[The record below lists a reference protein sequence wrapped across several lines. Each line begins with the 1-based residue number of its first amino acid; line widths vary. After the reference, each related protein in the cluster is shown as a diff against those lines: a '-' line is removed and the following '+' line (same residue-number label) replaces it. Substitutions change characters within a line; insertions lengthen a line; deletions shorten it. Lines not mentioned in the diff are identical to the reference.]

1 MAFLERSQR
10 ARKNK
15 KEIGDE
21 NMIKEKLSLVP
32 NKPGCYL
39 MKNEDGVIIY
49 VGKAK
54 KLKNRLSS
62 YFRGTH
68 TGKTARLVSEIRDFE
83 YVVVGSEKE
92 SLVLELNLIK
102 KYDPKYNILLR
113 DDKRYPYIELTNEDV
128 PRLVIVR
135 NVNRRK
141 KNQTRIFGPY
151 PNVTAARNTV
161 NLLNRIYPL
170 RKCRI
175 YQKKPC
181 LYYHIGQCLG
191 YCTNQVPKEQ
201 LKELEEE
208 ILKFLRGDAS
218 SVLKK
223 IETDMLEASQSL
235 NFERAKEL
243 KELRDYIQ
251 ITLQKQ
257 KVEIND
263 ITSRDV
269 FGYYVDKGYLSMQVF
284 FIRGG
289 KILERHSAIFPLV
302 DEVENEVSRYIATF
316 YEKDILPPKEIMMPE
331 IPGISELE
339 SYLEIPIHVPIRG
352 VKKKLVDMACK
363 NAEIALNEKFELI
376 KRDEDRTIGAN
387 EELKEVL
394 HLKKLDRI
402 ELFDNSN
409 LFGSYNVSGMV
420 VFKNGKS
427 SKNDYRKFKISV
439 DKNDDYG
446 TMREA
451 IYRRYFRVLK
461 DGLERPDLIIVDGG
475 VGQIHVA
482 REVLESLGMQ
492 IPVVGLK
499 KDNHHATSKLLAFD
513 PLIEIDIDKRSNLF
527 YYLERM
533 QDEVHNFTIHYH
545 QQLRSKGA
553 LESILDHVEGIGE
566 KRKKQLLKKY
576 HSTSK
581 LKTLS
586 VSELEEILPHQVAQ
600 NLYDFLKEMDEEK

>member
-170 RKCRI
+170 RKCRT

-420 VFKNGKS
+420 VFKNGKP